1 VYDDRKHK
9 PDQIQIEL
17 ANVSVNDIINLS
29 TKAKQAQFRLDRKRG
44 HDFSRALQDDFAS
57 RCLFSMVRD
66 MYDLQVKNEVGN
78 APLLTIPVGS
88 GR

>member
-1 VYDDRKHK
+1 MYDDRKHK

-44 HDFSRALQDDFAS
+44 RDFSRALQDDFTS